1 MSTAM
6 QLSVLQSFP
15 NDLEKVVKPST
26 ALSEAREVLLQ
37 GLALLFD
44 LDDHKYSS
52 VADAPFNASIGQHYR
67 HVIEHF
73 QSFTRGLQSG
83 EINYDARDR
92 NVRLQSEVTYGSVAT
107 CDVLRVLKR
116 HSDELLARECDVIN
130 TVGYGGTGASRFRSN
145 LSRELAYCAGHAI
158 HHYAIIRLICHQM
171 GVLVPAEFGF
181 APSTLKHMSSV
192 TAI

>member
-1 MSTAM
+1 MSAAM

-26 ALSEAREVLLQ
+26 VLSEAREVLLQ